1 MGMETVQTGECFELK
16 ERNPSQDAESVDMSS
31 RFEDVDKAL
40 FAAIEAGD
48 EIAVEYILQA
58 IKINQLQRDFRDEI
72 GRSTYDYV
80 IEGGFVRK
88 KSLR

>member
-1 MGMETVQTGECFELK
+1 METVQTGECIELK
-16 ERNPSQDAESVDMSS
+16 ERNPSQDEESVDMSS

-48 EIAVEYILQA
+48 EVAVEYILQA